1 MNFLDYLKSL
11 FGSSKKSSNSSM
23 DELKDYI
30 EDLKKQNGLAQTPS
44 YERKEPDVMT
54 DEEIKA
60 KAEQELTDY
69 YNQNKNKIE
78 EDYKQKTSAKKD
90 DATSLT
96 DKLDSKL
103 NDLSED
109 YKEKEK
115 DAHNDSI
122 KQGIARSSIAR
133 NTEKQLKEEKNLTE
147 TGLKNEYAK
156 KIEDVNEQI
165 EELNRKR
172 QDALNSLNV
181 SYATRL
187 AEKTQ
192 KLTEERDKILEE
204 ALEYNNKL
212 SQQEYQDRLEAQNN
226 GSALNGDF
234 IKDVY
239 VKADELLSKMDPAE
253 ARDAVLNDTVLKEY
267 LNDYYYY
274 KLYDRYA

>member
-30 EDLKKQNGLAQTPS
+30 EDLKKQNGLAQAPS

-60 KAEQELTDY
+60 QAEQELTDY

-90 DATSLT
+90 DAVSLT
-96 DKLDSKL
+96 DKLESKL

-239 VKADELLSKMDPAE
+239 VKADELLSKMDPAD
-253 ARDAVLNDTVLKEY
+253 ARDAVLNDTALKEY